1 MKTRGGGGVSPFQI
15 HALASG
21 SKVFDWTIP
30 PEWSVKDA
38 YIITPQNEKICDF
51 KKHNLHLLNYSTPIN
66 TELDFEELDKH
77 LYSLKELP
85 DAIPYVTSYYKRR
98 WGFCLSHH
106 QRLKL
111 SKGKYRVFIDSKH
124 DENGVLN
131 YADIVIP
138 NTTGLKDEIL
148 ISTYLCHPSMANN
161 ELSGPCVA
169 IFLAKWLHTL
179 NTRKYNY
186 TTGLKD
192 EILIST
198 YLCHPSMANNELSGP
213 CVAIFLAKWLHTL
226 NTRKYNYR
234 FVFVPETIGSIAYLS
249 KHLKHLQKR
258 VRAGFVLSCV
268 GDEKNYSLIHSPK
281 ANTLSDK
288 VAFHTLKNKKN
299 FKEFSFL
306 YRGSDERQYCSA
318 LVNLPVVCV
327 CRTRFGDFKE
337 YHTSLDDLN
346 FITPKGLGG
355 ALRAMEEMILN
366 LENNATYKS
375 AVFCEPNLGK
385 RGLYPTLNL
394 RNQPPQISTFLA
406 LCDGEND
413 VLDIAQKM
421 DLQGYELENI
431 IKDLLKYNLIER
443 IKL

>member
-1 MKTRGGGGVSPFQI
+1 
-15 HALASG
+15 
-21 SKVFDWTIP
+21 WTIP

-51 KKHNLHLLNYSTPIN
+51 KKHNLHLLNYSTSID
-66 TELDFEELDKH
+66 TTLEFEELDKH

-85 DAIPYVTSYYKRR
+85 NAIPYVTSYYKKR
-98 WGFCLSHH
+98 WGFCLTHH

-111 SKGKYRVFIDSKH
+111 TRGKYRVFIDTKH
-124 DENGVLN
+124 DEKGVLN
-131 YADIVIP
+131 YADILIP
-138 NTTGLKDEIL
+138 STTNAKDEIL

-161 ELSGPCVA
+161 ELSGPCMA

-179 NTRKYNY
+179 TK
-186 TTGLKD
+186 
-192 EILIST
+192 
-198 YLCHPSMANNELSGP
+198 
-213 CVAIFLAKWLHTL
+213 
-226 NTRKYNYR
+226 RKYNYR

-249 KHLKHLQKR
+249 KHLKHLKQNVK
-258 VRAGFVLSCV
+258 AGFVLSCV
-268 GDEKNYSLIHSPK
+268 GDEGAYSLIHSPK

-366 LENNATYKS
+366 LENNAIYKS
-375 AVFCEPNLGK
+375 TTFCEPNLGK

-406 LCDGEND
+406 FCDGKND
-413 VLDIAQKM
+413 VLDIAQM
-421 DLQGYELENI
+421 MNLQGYELENI
-431 IKDLLKYNLIER
+431 IRDLLKHNLIKR
-443 IKL
+443 IKP

>member
-1 MKTRGGGGVSPFQI
+1 MCRSITGEGFRTSLEILKEEFENGGVASSLFQI
-15 HALASG
+15 HTLASG
-21 SKVFDWTIP
+21 TKVFDWTIP

-51 KKHNLHLLNYSTPIN
+51 KKHNLHLLNYSTSID
-66 TELDFEELDKH
+66 TTLEFEELDKH

-85 DAIPYVTSYYKRR
+85 NAIPYVTSYYKKR
-98 WGFCLSHH
+98 WGFCLTHH

-111 SKGKYRVFIDSKH
+111 TRGKYRVFIDTKH
-124 DENGVLN
+124 DEKGVLN
-131 YADIVIP
+131 YADILIP
-138 NTTGLKDEIL
+138 STTNAKDEIL

-179 NTRKYNY
+179 TK
-186 TTGLKD
+186 
-192 EILIST
+192 
-198 YLCHPSMANNELSGP
+198 
-213 CVAIFLAKWLHTL
+213 
-226 NTRKYNYR
+226 RKYNYR

-249 KHLKHLQKR
+249 KHLKHLKQNVK
-258 VRAGFVLSCV
+258 AGFVLSCV
-268 GDEKNYSLIHSPK
+268 GDEGAYSLIHSPK

-337 YHTSLDDLN
+337 YHTSLDDLTL
-346 FITPKGLGG
+346 ITPKGLGES
-355 ALRAMEEMILN
+355 LEAMEEIILN
-366 LENNATYKS
+366 LENNAIYKS
-375 AVFCEPNLGK
+375 TTFCEPNLGK

-406 LCDGEND
+406 FCDGKND
-413 VLDIAQKM
+413 VLDIAQM
-421 DLQGYELENI
+421 MNLQGYELENI
-431 IKDLLKYNLIER
+431 IRDLLKHNLIKR
-443 IKL
+443 IKP